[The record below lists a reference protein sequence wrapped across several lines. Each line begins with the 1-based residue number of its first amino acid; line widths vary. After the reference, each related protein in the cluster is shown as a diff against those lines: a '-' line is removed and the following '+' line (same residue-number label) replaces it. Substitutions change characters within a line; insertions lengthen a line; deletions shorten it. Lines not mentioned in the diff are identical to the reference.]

1 MLASCPGRQPLAMR
15 VMTPRWPTASADEK
29 TPMDCQSWNSLQPVL
44 CLCRSARR
52 EDLCGLH
59 EPSAAAAPPDGVA
72 QHLGRHRRDPPVEE
86 PPPKI
91 KDAASR
97 REDDVVR
104 LVDGLRDLG
113 REPRGGCL
121 GRFGLA
127 RGGCFG
133 RCRLPRDFRFPRGGG
148 LARGGFCRP
157 RGRGFGLAPLGRR
170 GLGRQ
175 RFGGCPRRA
184 RRLALGRRRPRDGD
198 RVDERRGRR
207 AARRRRRRVPRV
219 AQRRQVRG
227 GAAQR
232 VRPRDLVVLL
242 RRVVVREQ
250 GRREEQRA
258 HDGEG
263 AGEEAA
269 AWFVLP
275 HFCFLR
281 FFGVIF
287 RWVIAPAAQIGR
299 TAAAAAMQ
307 KCLTHGFLAG
317 CPATSWP
324 LWTARVALVCVCFVM
339 TTADQSGLMSSIPL
353 EANSP

>member
-1 MLASCPGRQPLAMR
+1 M
-15 VMTPRWPTASADEK
+15 
-29 TPMDCQSWNSLQPVL
+29 
-44 CLCRSARR
+44 
-52 EDLCGLH
+52 
-59 EPSAAAAPPDGVA
+59 AATMA
-72 QHLGRHRRDPPVEE
+72 RHREYFYPTGTPSLRPAGRR
-86 PPPKI
+86 PPPQK

-133 RCRLPRDFRFPRGGG
+133 RCRLPRGGG
-148 LARGGFCRP
+148 LARGGFRRP

-175 RFGGCPRRA
+175 RFGGRPRRA

-198 RVDERRGRR
+198 RVDERRRRR

-269 AWFVLP
+269 AWLVLP
-275 HFCFLR
+275 HRCDISCF
-281 FFGVIF
+281 F
-287 RWVIAPAAQIGR
+287 
-299 TAAAAAMQ
+299 
-307 KCLTHGFLAG
+307 
-317 CPATSWP
+317 
-324 LWTARVALVCVCFVM
+324 
-339 TTADQSGLMSSIPL
+339 
-353 EANSP
+353 